1 MITRGP
7 SRAKTRQERQN
18 PMRKAAILASVL
30 ALSACVYPNA
40 HHVAELDALIGKPE
54 ADLIRTE
61 GVPVR
66 TYLAGGSK
74 FLAYSRSR
82 IESIPGGP
90 AFGPYGGFGPYWG
103 GWGGGWGG
111 WGGFDSE
118 IIQRD
123 CETTFELTGGV
134 VRHWSFRGNAC

>member
-1 MITRGP
+1 
-7 SRAKTRQERQN
+7 
-18 PMRKAAILASVL
+18 MRKAAILAGVL
-30 ALSACVYPNA
+30 ALSACAYPNPQ
-40 HHVAELDALIGKPE
+40 HVAELNGLIGKPE

-66 TYLAGGSK
+66 TYQAGGSK

-90 AFGPYGGFGPYWG
+90 GFGPYGGFGGGYWG
-103 GWGGGWGG
+103 GGWGGWGG

-123 CETTFELTGGV
+123 CETTFELVGGV